1 MAEYY
6 YLESE
11 NQIGPVSKGDLR
23 ALLEKG
29 AVTPQTPVFRTGD
42 KEWQTAHYYQEL
54 AVDRKQIESE
64 ENSAEWKCQ
73 QCGETVPGN
82 FGSCWKC
89 DALRPAQQMAAP
101 PSRATS
107 PKATPPSSLPPENDS
122 APLPDLQRSHIA
134 RAIIII
140 GVLIAG
146 FFLLFYDTNVK
157 TETAWVSGVKV
168 GGTEVNNIG
177 LMLNRLLGSIVGM
190 VTIVVGVIL
199 LVTDT
204 KKPSK

>member
-42 KEWQTAHYYQEL
+42 KEWQTAHYYREL
-54 AVDRKQIESE
+54 AVDRK
-64 ENSAEWKCQ
+64 
-73 QCGETVPGN
+73 VV
-82 FGSCWKC
+82 
-89 DALRPAQQMAAP
+89 
-101 PSRATS
+101 
-107 PKATPPSSLPPENDS
+107 ATPSPDRAKTDPKPVKGNPLEWISQERRPER
-122 APLPDLQRSHIA
+122 AEIA
-134 RAIIII
+134 WMVIII
-140 GVLIAG
+140 GALIAG
-146 FFLLFYDTNVK
+146 YFLFFYSTTVGTDSHTN
-157 TETAWVSGVKV
+157 
-168 GGTEVNNIG
+168 VNNIG

>member
-29 AVTPQTPVFRTGD
+29 TVTPQTPVFRTGD
-42 KEWQTAHYYQEL
+42 KEWQTAHYYQER
-54 AVDRKQIESE
+54 AVDRK
-64 ENSAEWKCQ
+64 
-73 QCGETVPGN
+73 
-82 FGSCWKC
+82 
-89 DALRPAQQMAAP
+89 MAP

-107 PKATPPSSLPPENDS
+107 PKATPPRSLPPANDS

-140 GVLIAG
+140 GALIAG
-146 FFLLFYDTNVK
+146 YFLFFYSTTVGTDSHTN
-157 TETAWVSGVKV
+157 
-168 GGTEVNNIG
+168 VNNIG

>member
-1 MAEYY
+1 MSEYY

-42 KEWQTAHYYQEL
+42 KEWRTAHHYPEL
-54 AVDRKQIESE
+54 AVDRK
-64 ENSAEWKCQ
+64 
-73 QCGETVPGN
+73 VV
-82 FGSCWKC
+82 
-89 DALRPAQQMAAP
+89 
-101 PSRATS
+101 
-107 PKATPPSSLPPENDS
+107 ATPPPDS
-122 APLPDLQRSHIA
+122 AKTELKLPTEPKPQKWNPLQWISQERRPEQIEIA
-134 RAIIII
+134 WMAIII
-140 GVLIAG
+140 GALTAG
-146 FFLLFYDTNVK
+146 YFLFFYHNTVG
-157 TETAWVSGVKV
+157 SV

-177 LMLNRLLGSIVGM
+177 LMLNRLLGSISGM
-190 VTIVVGVIL
+190 VMIVVGVIL

>member
-11 NQIGPVSKGDLR
+11 NQIGPVSQGDLR
-23 ALLEKG
+23 ALLETG

-42 KEWQTAHYYQEL
+42 KEWRTAHHYPEL
-54 AVDRKQIESE
+54 G
-64 ENSAEWKCQ
+64 EWRL
-73 QCGETVPGN
+73 P
-82 FGSCWKC
+82 
-89 DALRPAQQMAAP
+89 P
-101 PSRATS
+101 PSFQPDTAKTELKPPTE
-107 PKATPPSSLPPENDS
+107 PKPQKWNPLQWISQERRPE
-122 APLPDLQRSHIA
+122 QTEIA
-134 RAIIII
+134 WMAIII
-140 GVLIAG
+140 GALIAG
-146 FFLLFYDTNVK
+146 YFLAFYHTTLT

-190 VTIVVGVIL
+190 VMIVVGVIL

>member
-11 NQIGPVSKGDLR
+11 NQIGPVTKGDLR

-54 AVDRKQIESE
+54 AVDRK
-64 ENSAEWKCQ
+64 
-73 QCGETVPGN
+73 
-82 FGSCWKC
+82 
-89 DALRPAQQMAAP
+89 MAP

-107 PKATPPSSLPPENDS
+107 PKATPPRSLPPENDSAPVAGVHPMHIRVRPPSSLPPANDS

-140 GVLIAG
+140 GALIAG
-146 FFLLFYDTNVK
+146 YFLFFYSAT
-157 TETAWVSGVKV
+157 V
-168 GGTEVNNIG
+168 GTDSHTEVNNIG

>member
-54 AVDRKQIESE
+54 AVDRKVV
-64 ENSAEWKCQ
+64 A
-73 QCGETVPGN
+73 T
-82 FGSCWKC
+82 
-89 DALRPAQQMAAP
+89 
-101 PSRATS
+101 PSPDS
-107 PKATPPSSLPPENDS
+107 PKTEPKPVKGNPLEWISQERRPER
-122 APLPDLQRSHIA
+122 AEIA
-134 RAIIII
+134 WMVIII
-140 GVLIAG
+140 GALIAG
-146 FFLLFYDTNVK
+146 YFLFFYSTTVGTDSHTN
-157 TETAWVSGVKV
+157 
-168 GGTEVNNIG
+168 VNNIG

-190 VTIVVGVIL
+190 VTVVVGVIL

>member
-54 AVDRKQIESE
+54 AVHRK
-64 ENSAEWKCQ
+64 
-73 QCGETVPGN
+73 VV
-82 FGSCWKC
+82 
-89 DALRPAQQMAAP
+89 
-101 PSRATS
+101 
-107 PKATPPSSLPPENDS
+107 ATPSPDS
-122 APLPDLQRSHIA
+122 AKTEPKPVKGNPLEWISQERRPERAEIA
-134 RAIIII
+134 WMVIII
-140 GVLIAG
+140 GALIAG
-146 FFLLFYDTNVK
+146 YFLFFYSTTVGTDSHTN
-157 TETAWVSGVKV
+157 
-168 GGTEVNNIG
+168 VNNIG

-190 VTIVVGVIL
+190 VTVVVGVIL

>member
-54 AVDRKQIESE
+54 AVDRK
-64 ENSAEWKCQ
+64 
-73 QCGETVPGN
+73 VV
-82 FGSCWKC
+82 
-89 DALRPAQQMAAP
+89 
-101 PSRATS
+101 
-107 PKATPPSSLPPENDS
+107 ATPSPDS
-122 APLPDLQRSHIA
+122 AKTEPKPVKGNPMQGIRHGLGARSAHGHRERTVRRESVQRSDVA
-134 RAIIII
+134 WAVIII
-140 GVLIAG
+140 GALIAG
-146 FFLLFYDTNVK
+146 YFLLFYNT
-157 TETAWVSGVKV
+157 TV
-168 GGTEVNNIG
+168 GTDSHTEVNNIG

>member
-54 AVDRKQIESE
+54 AVDRK
-64 ENSAEWKCQ
+64 
-73 QCGETVPGN
+73 
-82 FGSCWKC
+82 
-89 DALRPAQQMAAP
+89 MAP

-107 PKATPPSSLPPENDS
+107 PKATPPRSLPPENDS

-140 GVLIAG
+140 GALIAG
-146 FFLLFYDTNVK
+146 YFLFFYSAT
-157 TETAWVSGVKV
+157 V
-168 GGTEVNNIG
+168 GTDSHTEVNNIG

>member
-6 YLESE
+6 YLESDK
-11 NQIGPVSKGDLR
+11 QVGPVSKGDLR

-54 AVDRKQIESE
+54 AVDRK
-64 ENSAEWKCQ
+64 
-73 QCGETVPGN
+73 
-82 FGSCWKC
+82 
-89 DALRPAQQMAAP
+89 MAP

-107 PKATPPSSLPPENDS
+107 PKATPPRSLPPENDS

>member
-11 NQIGPVSKGDLR
+11 NQIGPVSKADLR

-42 KEWQTAHYYQEL
+42 KEWRTAHHYPEL
-54 AVDRKQIESE
+54 AVDRK
-64 ENSAEWKCQ
+64 
-73 QCGETVPGN
+73 VV
-82 FGSCWKC
+82 
-89 DALRPAQQMAAP
+89 
-101 PSRATS
+101 
-107 PKATPPSSLPPENDS
+107 ATPPPDTAKTELKPPTDPKPQKWN
-122 APLPDLQRSHIA
+122 PLQWISQERRPEQTEIA
-134 RAIIII
+134 WMAIII
-140 GVLIAG
+140 GALIAG
-146 FFLLFYDTNVK
+146 YFLAFYHTTLK
-157 TETAWVSGVKV
+157 TETAWVSGVQV

-190 VTIVVGVIL
+190 VMIVVGVIL
-199 LVTDT
+199 LVTVT

>member
-54 AVDRKQIESE
+54 AVDRK
-64 ENSAEWKCQ
+64 
-73 QCGETVPGN
+73 
-82 FGSCWKC
+82 
-89 DALRPAQQMAAP
+89 MAP

-107 PKATPPSSLPPENDS
+107 PKATPPRSLPPADNPELFENPMQGLRNGLAARS
-122 APLPDLQRSHIA
+122 AHGHRERTVRRESVQRSDVA
-134 RAIIII
+134 WAVIII
-140 GVLIAG
+140 GALIAG
-146 FFLLFYDTNVK
+146 YFLLFYNT
-157 TETAWVSGVKV
+157 TV
-168 GGTEVNNIG
+168 GTDSHTEVNNIG